1 MTTETETKGVE
12 QTEEKKEEVVKE
24 EVKKEEADANN
35 AEEKADDKAEKAD
48 KEKKE
53 EEKKEV
59 KAKKEAPAPKPAVHK
74 QDFEK
79 DVVYLYQFTR
89 TPVLPSL
96 SPYCLKVETW
106 LRLSDLKYENVD
118 HKMKYKSKKGQ
129 LPFVEVNGEEI
140 ADSAIIIKELGSRY
154 NCEMDSALS
163 AEQRNVAHATV
174 SMIENHFAWVVK
186 WWRCRCPGEWV
197 RAAKLNLQQALNT
210 RIPNAVLNFAFKLR
224 YRQVSARFHHTGSHH
239 PLNLKATVMSDA
251 FSSHEKLKGSCEF
264 VWSRWVVKSWR
275 TKNPAGMLGAYKMDL
290 QQITE
295 KKWPKPVLEFIFKL
309 KFRRAA
315 KKVRA
320 HGIGVHKPEEIEEFG
335 HNDLTVL
342 SDLLGDKQ
350 FFFGDNP
357 STLDVV
363 AFANLAQVAFM
374 DKEVSY
380 SLRDWMTENCSNLVE
395 FCNRIKERA
404 FPDWDEMC
412 NTLDLNSHIPKPP
425 PEEKVEEPTAEKKEE
440 KTKEEEKKEE
450 KDKDDTEKEKAQKD
464 EKEGEKDDNKKAE
477 EKEKEEEKK

>member
-1 MTTETETKGVE
+1 MTTETETKVVE
-12 QTEEKKEEVVKE
+12 QTEEKKEEVKE
-24 EVKKEEADANN
+24 EVKKEEAEVNN

-53 EEKKEV
+53 EEKKKED
-59 KAKKEAPAPKPAVHK
+59 KAKKEAPPPKPAVHK
-74 QDFEK
+74 LDFEK

-106 LRLSDLKYENVD
+106 LRLAHLQYQNVD

-154 NCEMDSALS
+154 NADLDGGLTP
-163 AEQRNVAHATV
+163 EQRNVAHATI

-186 WWRCRCPGEWV
+186 YFFYNNPDLMIQGFKLDLKQV
-197 RAAKLNLQQALNT
+197 TQRALPT
-210 RIPNAVLNFAFKLR
+210 VILNFLFKR
-224 YRQVSARFHHTGSHH
+224 K
-239 PLNLKATVMSDA
+239 LKA
-251 FSSHEKLKGSCEF
+251 
-264 VWSRWVVKSWR
+264 
-275 TKNPAGMLGAYKMDL
+275 
-290 QQITE
+290 
-295 KKWPKPVLEFIFKL
+295 
-309 KFRRAA
+309 AA

-342 SDLLGDKQ
+342 SDLLGDKP
-350 FFFGDNP
+350 FFFGDIP
-357 STLDVV
+357 TSLDVV

-380 SLRDWMTENCSNLVE
+380 SLRDWMTENCANLVE
-395 FCNRIKERA
+395 FCNRVKDRA
-404 FPDWDEMC
+404 FPDWEEMC
-412 NTLDLNSHIPKPP
+412 TNLDLNSHIPKPP
-425 PEEKVEEPTAEKKEE
+425 PEEKVEEPAAEKKDE
-440 KTKEEEKKEE
+440 KSKEEEKKDE
-450 KDKDDTEKEKAQKD
+450 KDKDDTEKEKSQKD
-464 EKEGEKDDNKKAE
+464 EKEGEKEDNKKTE